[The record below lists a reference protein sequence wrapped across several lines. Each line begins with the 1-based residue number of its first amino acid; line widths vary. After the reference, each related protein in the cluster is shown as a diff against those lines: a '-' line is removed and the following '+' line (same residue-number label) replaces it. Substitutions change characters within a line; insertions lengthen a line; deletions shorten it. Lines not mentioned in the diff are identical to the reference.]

1 VAGVI
6 QNSLSVV
13 IVHVSTNAS
22 TYSGGEGIGRHGEL
36 SKKVFDLAKPL
47 PKEGSKSDA
56 AKCDVARQRH
66 KQQQG
71 EDLLGFCWHGHG
83 DKIQKSIETGG
94 SRCFGDDRLNEDLQR
109 VI

>member
-1 VAGVI
+1 M
-6 QNSLSVV
+6 
-13 IVHVSTNAS
+13 VSC
-22 TYSGGEGIGRHGEL
+22 L
-36 SKKVFDLAKPL
+36 KKVFVLAKPL

-71 EDLLGFCWHGHG
+71 EYLLGFCWHGHG

-94 SRCFGDDRLNEDLQR
+94 SRCFGDNRLNEDLQR